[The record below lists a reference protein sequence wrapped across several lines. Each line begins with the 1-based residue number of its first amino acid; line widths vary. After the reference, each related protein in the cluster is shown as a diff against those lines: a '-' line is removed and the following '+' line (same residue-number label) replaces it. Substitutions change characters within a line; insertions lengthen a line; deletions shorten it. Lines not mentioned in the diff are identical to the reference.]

1 MTKLRLPVVGK
12 MTITALGVA
21 ACGDSNRGSVETVTV
36 TTAETSAPETSFPN
50 GDAMLI
56 VTRVT
61 DVRNHV
67 GEIREFLIG
76 EATRCRGGKTSGG
89 SDGASITSTIRCADG
104 TLKLSF
110 APTQPSFVQGAPWE
124 IVSGRSYKG
133 LHGGGS
139 MVATFP
145 KDNPHAS
152 GREIFTGTVG
162 H

>member
-1 MTKLRLPVVGK
+1 VTKLRLAVVG
-12 MTITALGVA
+12 TITALGVA
-21 ACGDSNRGSVETVTV
+21 ACGDGNRGSVQTVTV
-36 TTAETSAPETSFPN
+36 TTTETSARETSVLN
-50 GDAMLI
+50 GDAILI

-61 DVRNHV
+61 DVKNHV

-76 EATRCRGGKTSGG
+76 EAARCRGGKTSGG
-89 SDGASITSTIRCADG
+89 SDGATITSTIRCADG
-104 TLKLSF
+104 MLKLRF

-124 IVSGRSYKG
+124 IAAGSGSYKG

-145 KDNPHAS
+145 KDNPHAK